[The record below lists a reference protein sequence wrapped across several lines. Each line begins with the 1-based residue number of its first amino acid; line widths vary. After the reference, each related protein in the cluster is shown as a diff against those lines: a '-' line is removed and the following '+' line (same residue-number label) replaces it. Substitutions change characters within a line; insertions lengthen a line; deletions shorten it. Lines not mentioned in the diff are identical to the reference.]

1 MSSSRG
7 NLQWRDLRTGLIFI
21 IGLIVAG
28 VLLLIVGKNSPV
40 INKFIDL
47 KIFVQDIEGLAEN
60 NFVAIS
66 GKKVGTVQAM
76 TIKERNDTIG
86 VEVVMSVRA
95 EFQKVIT
102 KDSKAKIKPLGVLG
116 DKYVDITLGSGEHV
130 SDGDFLQVEK
140 DLGLA
145 DLTSEGVK
153 LIRSLNEVFEKI
165 NRGEGTLGKLITSSE
180 LVDKLT
186 RTAENLEHVSQSLS
200 SNRSLAGR
208 LMNDSE
214 LANRFTRIVKDLESI
229 TASLRDGKGSMGK
242 LLVDESFYNNLNST
256 TKRLDSLILGL
267 QNPSSTIGKLTTD
280 SLLYHNLN
288 RSSIALDSLL
298 RDLKANPNRYINV
311 RVF

>member
-7 NLQWRDLRTGLIFI
+7 NLKWSDLRTGLIFV
-21 IGLIVAG
+21 IGLITAG

-40 INKFIDL
+40 INRFIDL

-116 DKYVDITLGSGEHV
+116 DKYVDITLGSGEYV
-130 SDGDFLQVEK
+130 SDGDFLAVEK

-145 DLTSEGVK
+145 DLTTEGVK
-153 LIRSLNEVFEKI
+153 LIRSLNETLDKI

-186 RTAENLEHVSQSLS
+186 RTVENVERISASLAS
-200 SNRSLAGR
+200 KQGLAGR
-208 LMNDSE
+208 LINDSE
-214 LANRFTRIVKDLESI
+214 LANRFTRIVQDLEFI

-242 LLVDESFYNNLNST
+242 LLVDESFYDNLNTT
-256 TKRLDSLILGL
+256 TKRLDSLVFRL
-267 QNPSSTIGKLTTD
+267 QNPLGTLGKLTTD

-288 RSSIALDSLL
+288 RSSAALDSLL
-298 RDLKANPNRYINV
+298 RDLKTNPNRYINV

>member
-7 NLQWRDLRTGLIFI
+7 NLQWRDLRTGLIFV
-21 IGLIVAG
+21 IGLIVAA

-86 VEVVMSVRA
+86 VEVLMSVRA
-95 EFQKVIT
+95 EFQRVIT

-116 DKYVDITLGSGEHV
+116 DKYVDITLGSGEYV
-130 SDGDFLQVEK
+130 SDGDFLLVEK

-145 DLTSEGVK
+145 DITTEGVK
-153 LIRSLNEVFEKI
+153 LIRNLNEVLEKV

-186 RTAENLEHVSQSLS
+186 RTAENLERVSESLA
-200 SNRSLAGR
+200 SNQGLAGR
-208 LMNDSE
+208 LMNDPD
-214 LANRFTRIVKDLESI
+214 LANRFARIVKDLEAV
-229 TASLRDGKGSMGK
+229 TTSLREGKGSMGK
-242 LLVDESFYNNLNST
+242 LLVDDSFYNNLNT
-256 TKRLDSLILGL
+256 TMKRLDSLVSGL
-267 QNPSSTIGKLTTD
+267 QNPSGTIGKLTTD

>member
-7 NLQWRDLRTGLIFI
+7 NLRWSDLRTGLIFI

-116 DKYVDITLGSGEHV
+116 DKYVDITLGSGEYV
-130 SDGDFLQVEK
+130 SDGDFLLVEK

-145 DLTSEGVK
+145 DITTEGVK
-153 LIRSLNEVFEKI
+153 LIRSLNEVLEKI

-186 RTAENLEHVSQSLS
+186 RTVENLERVSESLS
-200 SNRSLAGR
+200 SNRGLAGR

-214 LANRFTRIVKDLESI
+214 LANRFAGIVKDLESI
-229 TASLRDGKGSMGK
+229 TTSLREGKGSMGK

-256 TKRLDSLILGL
+256 TKRLDSLVLRL
-267 QNPSSTIGKLTTD
+267 QNPSGTIGKLTTD

-288 RSSIALDSLL
+288 RSAIALDSLL

>member
-1 MSSSRG
+1 MSSSYG
-7 NLQWRDLRTGLIFI
+7 NLKWSDLRTGLIFI

-28 VLLLIVGKNSPV
+28 ILLLIVGKNSPV
-40 INKFIDL
+40 VNRFIDL

-95 EFQKVIT
+95 EFQSVIT

-116 DKYVDITLGSGEHV
+116 DKYVDITLGTGDPV
-130 SDGDFLQVEK
+130 SDGDYLPVEK

-145 DLTSEGVK
+145 DITTEGVK
-153 LIRSLNEVFEKI
+153 LIRSLNEVLEKI

-186 RTAENLEHVSQSLS
+186 RTAENLERVSESLS
-200 SNRSLAGR
+200 SNRGLAGR

-214 LANRFTRIVKDLESI
+214 LANRFTGIVKDLESI
-229 TASLRDGKGSMGK
+229 TASLREGKGSMGK
-242 LLVDESFYNNLNST
+242 LLVDESFYNNLNTT

-267 QNPSSTIGKLTTD
+267 QSPSGTIGKLAAD
-280 SLLYHNLN
+280 SLLYYNLN

-298 RDLKANPNRYINV
+298 RDLKTNPSRYINL

>member
-1 MSSSRG
+1 MSFSRG
-7 NLQWRDLRTGLIFI
+7 NLKWSDLRTGLIFV

-28 VLLLIVGKNSPV
+28 VLLLVVGKNSPV

-66 GKKVGTVQAM
+66 GKKVGTVQSM

-95 EFQKVIT
+95 EFQSVIT

-116 DKYVDITLGSGEHV
+116 DKYVDITLGSGDDV
-130 SDGDFLQVEK
+130 SDGDFLLVEK

-145 DLTSEGVK
+145 DITTEGVR
-153 LIRSLNEVFEKI
+153 LIRSLNEVLEKI
-165 NRGEGTLGKLITSSE
+165 NRGEGTLGKLIISSE
-180 LVDKLT
+180 LIDKLT
-186 RTAENLEHVSQSLS
+186 RTAENLERVSLSLS
-200 SNRSLAGR
+200 SNRGLAGR

-214 LANRFTRIVKDLESI
+214 LANRFTGIVKDLESI
-229 TASLRDGKGSMGK
+229 TASLREGKGSMGK
-242 LLVDESFYNNLNST
+242 FLVDESFYNNLNTT

-267 QNPSSTIGKLTTD
+267 QSPSGTIGKLAAD
-280 SLLYHNLN
+280 SLLYYNLN

-298 RDLKANPNRYINV
+298 RDLKTNPNRYINL